1 MFYPFVLD
9 PARPLDAETYT
20 IKGMLRKNRSTRW
33 IPAILRI
40 FSSFI
45 YFFFFLAIL
54 RYLSEGELKWKKFR
68 SISEFYRENSV
79 SSTHKE
85 KKAKEDKSEM
95 EIKLNRGSEGC
106 AFARVRMS
114 VPISVRAHSIG
125 RPRLRISL
133 ACK

>member
-45 YFFFFLAIL
+45 YFFFPRNFTLFT
-54 RYLSEGELKWKKFR
+54 SERELKWKKFR

-85 KKAKEDKSEM
+85 KKAKEDKS

>member
-20 IKGMLRKNRSTRW
+20 IKGMLRKNRSIRW

-45 YFFFFLAIL
+45 YFFFPRNFTLFT
-54 RYLSEGELKWKKFR
+54 SEGELKWKKFR

-85 KKAKEDKSEM
+85 KKAKEDKS